1 MLFWRVLNYLSNNT
15 KYVTVWARICVLVA
29 VWQRQS
35 LVRGRPVVPH
45 KPQLSL
51 SCHYLSAV
59 NTDSTCQQV
68 QQTSIIH
75 IQLGS
80 NWSLLSCNCP
90 ATSTAV
96 NKWLADAIVGESPDT
111 CHRINKSRCK
121 QTPFSVLKIPTML
134 VHALVM
140 MSCLVFRL
148 NTRWNH
154 RCINSLYTGALW
166 PLMAD
171 LRRS

>member
-1 MLFWRVLNYLSNNT
+1 MSQFECYRSMNLYARSRVTEAVTGPGPWYGPT
-15 KYVTVWARICVLVA
+15 KQATTVT
-29 VWQRQS
+29 
-35 LVRGRPVVPH
+35 
-45 KPQLSL
+45 QLSL
-51 SCHYLSAV
+51 SVAI
-59 NTDSTCQQV
+59 NTQSTRQQV

-80 NWSLLSCNCP
+80 SWSLFSCNCP

-96 NKWLADAIVGESPDT
+96 NRWLAYAIVEESSDSY
-111 CHRINKSRCK
+111 HKIDESRCK
-121 QTPFSVLKIPTML
+121 QMPFSVLKIPTML
-134 VHALVM
+134 VNALVM

-154 RCINSLYTGALW
+154 RSINSVYTGALW
-166 PLMAD
+166 PLMAN